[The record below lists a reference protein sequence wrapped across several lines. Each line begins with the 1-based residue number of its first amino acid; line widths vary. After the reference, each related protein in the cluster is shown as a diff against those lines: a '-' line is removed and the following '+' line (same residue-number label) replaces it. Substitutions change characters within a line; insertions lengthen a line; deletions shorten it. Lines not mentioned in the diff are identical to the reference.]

1 MNLNYTKTILTILLS
16 TILLSTQAQIIS
28 ADASLYEVKFKLDEI
43 EFLKSEVVSNPL
55 MIKNKSSQPTTITLD
70 VSYPPNWRIIGT
82 RKNEVTIPAND
93 SIYIPLRFIPAGGI
107 GGNTK
112 YAINAMIRN
121 TDGYPVG
128 VSQFFCF
135 TKKILKWEMEI
146 GPADKIYFRNDEDEA
161 DFDLTLKNTGNQ
173 AADFQ
178 VTLNGG
184 TREDLVLRDTLGNI
198 IRRPTYTLPLKA
210 SADTT
215 LKFNVSP
222 AQFSRNFRTVSLT
235 SHRPLSI
242 TQERRFR
249 YYAISEEAKDIDGG
263 SFKRGT
269 KMDFVR
275 LANEN
280 EVSPYGSDHLPLTVE
295 AQVQNILSDYSIMS
309 LNLMGAKQIDADS
322 RLVYFTQFFFSQ
334 NFFNTELLDN
344 VPWYVGYFEPKW
356 DVQLGMVNGR
366 AIGTPSAGKG
376 ITGSYQ
382 ILKKHRIGAHLTRS
396 PNLNNGRYTNYG
408 LFHEYEGDGNFRVT
422 SSISRSQD
430 DQLKRDINVISTR
443 VSKRIAQGHNI
454 SLMGAYSY
462 SSYRD
467 TSITHDGYRLGITYS
482 GSMIDRRLRENL
494 SARYSSP
501 RFGTSNSELI
511 SINNRTSYSLSQN
524 WDILLL
530 NNFNQSKRYTMLFTD
545 STQNSF
551 STFTNRLSFVTRT
564 DVGTFQPGV
573 YYDITEQ
580 PFFTNHSRGISFNYN
595 KFDFEKNT
603 LFTTTIQAGYN
614 NPLNFPEIKEYF
626 TARWSMLARVRT
638 MTLNMRYMYGPSNP
652 LMLQT
657 VFAQANYPKQF
668 RASLQHQYMFKN
680 TRFIVQSSGSYA
692 YNNQMKS
699 HSIGAFP
706 ELFYFSTTGWRFSVR
721 TQYSWVSSDVRGVT
735 SSLNENL
742 GLQLPDNGPT
752 TSTAFRVG
760 VTVRKEFG
768 IPIPF
773 SKAKNHDTDVLAF
786 YDLNGNG
793 TLDND
798 EPLIENVVVRIG
810 KEEVIT
816 NIKGKAS
823 YKNLPQGKYGV
834 EIIPL
839 DSPEGWFPDVTDSVD
854 IFTSGMF
861 YVPFVRGIKVE
872 GQVMID
878 LDKLTTGVNE
888 AFDLSH
894 IKITATNGKSY
905 HTLTDVKGNFEF
917 YLPNGGYTITL
928 DENVLTDKYR
938 LMQNDIKVKLS
949 NDLENMFITFMV
961 VEKRRKVNVK
971 KFGVE

>member
-1 MNLNYTKTILTILLS
+1 MRLCLLALLLTFF
-16 TILLSTQAQIIS
+16 TMGAQAQIIS
-28 ADASLYEVKFKLDEI
+28 ADASQYEVKFKLDEI
-43 EFLKSEVVSNPL
+43 EFLANEVVSNPL
-55 MIKNKSSQPTTITLD
+55 MIKNISPRETTVTLD
-70 VSYPPNWRIIGT
+70 VSYPPSWRIIGVKKT
-82 RKNEVTIPAND
+82 EITIAAND
-93 SIYIPLRFIPAGGI
+93 SIYVPLRLIPSGGI

-135 TKKILKWEMEI
+135 TKKVLKWEMEV
-146 GPADKIYFRNDEDEA
+146 GPSDKIYFRNDEDEA
-161 DFDLTLKNTGNQ
+161 DFDLTMKNTGNQ

-184 TREDLVLRDTLGNI
+184 TREDLLLRDTLGNI
-198 IRRPTYTLPLKA
+198 IRRPTYTLPIEA
-210 SADTT
+210 GEDTT
-215 LKFNVSP
+215 LKFNVTP
-222 AQFSRNFRTVSLT
+222 AQFKRNFRTVSLT
-235 SHRPLSI
+235 SHRPLSL

-269 KMDFVR
+269 KLDFIR
-275 LANEN
+275 LANEQ
-280 EVSPYGSDHLPLTVE
+280 EVSPYGSDHLPLIAE
-295 AQVQNILSDYSIMS
+295 AQVQNILSDYSVMS
-309 LNLMGAKQIDADS
+309 LNLTGAKQIDQDS
-322 RLVYFTQFFFSQ
+322 RLVYFTQLFFSQ
-334 NFFNTELLDN
+334 NYFNTQLLDHT
-344 VPWYVGYFEPKW
+344 PWYVGYFEPKW

-382 ILKKHRIGAHLTRS
+382 ILPKHRIGAHLTRS
-396 PNLNNGRYTNYG
+396 PNLTDGRYTNFG
-408 LFHEYEGDGNFRVT
+408 LFHEYEGDGSFRI
-422 SSISRSQD
+422 SSSLSRTQD
-430 DQLKRDINVISTR
+430 DQLNRDVNVASTR
-443 VSKRIAQGHNI
+443 ISKRIAQGHNI

-462 SSYRD
+462 STFRD
-467 TSITHDGYRLGITYS
+467 TSVVNTGYRLGATYS

-511 SINNRTSYSLSQN
+511 SINNRTNYKLN
-524 WDILLL
+524 DAWDILLM
-530 NNFNQSKRYTMLFTD
+530 NNFNQSKRYTQLFSDTA
-545 STQNSF
+545 QNSF

-564 DVGTFQPGV
+564 AVGTFQPGL
-573 YYDITEQ
+573 YYDVTEQ
-580 PFFTNHSRGISFNYN
+580 PFYTVHGRGISFNYN

-614 NPLNFPEIKEYF
+614 NALNFPEIKEYF
-626 TARWSMLARVRT
+626 TARWNMLARVRT

-657 VFAQANYPKQF
+657 AFARNNYPKQF
-668 RASLQHQYMFKN
+668 RSSLQHQYLFRN
-680 TRFIVQSSGSYA
+680 SRFVLQSSGSYA

-721 TQYSWVSSDVRGVT
+721 TQYSWVSSDVRAVT
-735 SSLNENL
+735 AQLTENL
-742 GLQLPDNGPT
+742 GIQLPDNGPT
-752 TSTAFRVG
+752 TSSAFRVG

-773 SKAKNHDTDVLAF
+773 SKAKNHDTEILAF

-793 TLDND
+793 VREND
-798 EPLIENVVVRIG
+798 EPLIENVVVRLG

-816 NIKGKAS
+816 NIKGEAAL
-823 YKNLPQGKYGV
+823 NNMPQGKYGLD
-834 EIIPL
+834 IIPL
-839 DSPEGWFPDVTDSVD
+839 DAPEGWFPDVTDSVD
-854 IFTSGMF
+854 IFTAGML

-878 LDKLTTGVNE
+878 LDKLTSDVNE
-888 AFDLSH
+888 TFDLSH
-894 IKITATNGKSY
+894 IKITAVNGKAY
-905 HTLTDVKGNFEF
+905 HTLTDVNGNFDF
-917 YLPNGGYTITL
+917 YLPNGEYTITL
-928 DENVLTDKYR
+928 DENVLTDKFR